1 MGHTLGR
8 VMREVFEEVK
18 AAREKKLKAAEGK
31 KLTPAEYEELL
42 DWLRAVDKALT
53 FIAKYAVGEEI
64 AEKEKAAASAA
75 Q

>member
-1 MGHTLGR
+1 MERTLGR
-8 VMREVFEEVK
+8 IMREVFEEVK

-42 DWLRAVDKALT
+42 DWLRAVDEALT
-53 FIAKYAVGEEI
+53 FIAKHAVEEEI
-64 AEKEKAAASAA
+64 AEKEKAAAAAA